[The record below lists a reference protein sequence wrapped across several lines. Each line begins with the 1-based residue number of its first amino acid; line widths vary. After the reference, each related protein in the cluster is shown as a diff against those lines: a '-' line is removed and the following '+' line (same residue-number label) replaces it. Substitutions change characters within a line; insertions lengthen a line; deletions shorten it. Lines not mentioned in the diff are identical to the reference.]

1 MTCGWRPADGS
12 ARLTVRDTGVGIPSE
27 ELPHMFER
35 FHRIELNRG
44 RTHEGTGIG
53 LALVK
58 ELVRLHG
65 GTIAVE
71 SVFGKGSTFTVTIPM
86 GKAHLDV
93 GRIRA
98 ADARASTAVTP
109 AAFVEEA
116 LRWLPD
122 HVELKRSSDETP
134 RRPAKVSRILWAD
147 DNADMRAYV
156 SRLLGDRYEVQAVGD
171 GEAALEAARAHPPA
185 LILSDVMM
193 PKLDGYGLLQALRAD
208 PYLRDI
214 PVILL
219 SARAGEESRIEG
231 MAAGADDYLV
241 KPFSG

>member
-1 MTCGWRPADGS
+1 M
-12 ARLTVRDTGVGIPSE
+12 
-27 ELPHMFER
+27 
-35 FHRIELNRG
+35 NRG

-71 SVFGKGSTFTVTIPM
+71 SALGKGSTFTVTIPT
-86 GKAHLDV
+86 GKAHLDL

-98 ADARASTAVTP
+98 ADTRVSTAVAP

-116 LRWLPD
+116 SRWLPD
-122 HVELKRSSDETP
+122 AVELNGGVTTP
-134 RRPAKVSRILWAD
+134 LRVQGPRILWAD

-156 SRLLGDRYEVQAVGD
+156 NRLLSDRFEVQAVGD
-171 GEAALEAARAHPPA
+171 GEAALDAARANPPA

-208 PYLRDI
+208 PDCATFR
-214 PVILL
+214 
-219 SARAGEESRIEG
+219 
-231 MAAGADDYLV
+231 
-241 KPFSG
+241 